1 MNIMTSITTF
11 PTKKVSLQCKQIKI
25 AFKVGIDCQMWVYY
39 AAPADIPSNSPLNRC
54 LACRTNHA
62 ECALSASNLPCKSN
76 IFKIL
81 FFHVSLFKH
90 LKL

>member
-1 MNIMTSITTF
+1 MNIMTSNTTF
-11 PTKKVSLQCKQIKI
+11 PTKEVSLQNKQIKI

-76 IFKIL
+76 ILRFY
-81 FFHVSLFKH
+81 FFMSRYLNI